1 MPSDRNDILW
11 GRKLARRGD
20 PLDEAQ
26 CDFVLL
32 GLAQQLIPFV
42 AGGKPS
48 GLLAKFFDL
57 IAQAI
62 YGRDFAQY
70 RILRFDCDP

>member
-1 MPSDRNDILW
+1 MPSDRNQILR
-11 GRKLARRGD
+11 GRKLTRRSN
-20 PLDEAQ
+20 PLDQAK
-26 CDFVLL
+26 CNFVLL
-32 GLAQQLIPFV
+32 CLAQQFIPFV

-62 YGRDFAQY
+62 HGRGFVQD
-70 RILRFDCDP
+70 RILRIDCHP

>member
-1 MPSDRNDILW
+1 MPSDRNQILRW
-11 GRKLARRGD
+11 RKLARRGN

-32 GLAQQLIPFV
+32 GLALQLIPFV

-48 GLLAKFFDL
+48 GLLAKFSDL

-62 YGRDFAQY
+62 HEGGFVQGRM
-70 RILRFDCDP
+70 LRFDSDP